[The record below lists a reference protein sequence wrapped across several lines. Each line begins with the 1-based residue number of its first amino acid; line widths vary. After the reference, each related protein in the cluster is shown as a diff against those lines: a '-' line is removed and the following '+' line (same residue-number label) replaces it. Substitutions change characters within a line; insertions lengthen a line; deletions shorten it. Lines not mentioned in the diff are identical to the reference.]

1 MQGLRLEVR
10 QNRADEPKEPPNVQR
25 KLELQAGGL
34 RNGPGRGWSSPAP
47 ELFQA
52 RVTARLRTT
61 GHATAPS
68 RIFAGSRLSPR
79 NATESVQAIIIESL
93 RRISSGS
100 HALLSHS
107 PDATRT
113 RIASCSPL
121 AAAMVKPLTFKGDKK
136 TKKRKRAAA
145 DRADDE
151 PEPGESSR
159 QQKLARSDRD
169 RDNGEDQPNDD
180 SWVSADAVGDV
191 VGPVMI
197 VLPTD
202 KPSALACD
210 PSGKVFALPIENIV
224 DNNPTSAEP
233 HDVRQVWVANRVAG
247 TENFR
252 FKGHH
257 GRYLACD
264 KIGLLSATSEAV
276 SPLES
281 FNIIAT
287 ADTPGTFQLQT
298 LRDTLLTIKPST
310 SSKPNAPPAE
320 VRGDGDAITFN
331 TTLRIRMQAR
341 FKPRLRTSKEEREKS
356 KISRRELEE
365 AAGRRLDEDEVR
377 MLKRAK
383 REGDY
388 HERLL
393 EIKVKNKHDK
403 FG

>member
-1 MQGLRLEVR
+1 
-10 QNRADEPKEPPNVQR
+10 
-25 KLELQAGGL
+25 
-34 RNGPGRGWSSPAP
+34 
-47 ELFQA
+47 
-52 RVTARLRTT
+52 
-61 GHATAPS
+61 
-68 RIFAGSRLSPR
+68 
-79 NATESVQAIIIESL
+79 
-93 RRISSGS
+93 
-100 HALLSHS
+100 
-107 PDATRT
+107 
-113 RIASCSPL
+113 
-121 AAAMVKPLTFKGDKK
+121 MVKPLTFKGDKK
-136 TKKRKRAAA
+136 SKKRKRAAA

-151 PEPGESSR
+151 EAGESSR
-159 QQKLARSDRD
+159 QQKKLVRSDGGGGGHD
-169 RDNGEDQPNDD
+169 DEDQANDD
-180 SWVSADAVGDV
+180 SWVSADTVADV

-210 PSGKVFALPIENIV
+210 AGGKVFALPIENIV
-224 DNNPTSAEP
+224 DGNPASAEP

-247 TENFR
+247 TEHFR

-264 KIGLLSATSEAV
+264 KIGQLSATSEAV

-281 FNIIAT
+281 FNVIAT
-287 ADTPGTFQLQT
+287 ADTPGTFQIQT
-298 LRDTLLTIKPST
+298 LRDTFLSIKPSTST

-320 VRGDGDAITFN
+320 IRGDADAITFN

-341 FKPRLRTSKEEREKS
+341 FKPRIRTSKEEREKS

-383 REGDY
+383 REGDF

-393 EIKVKNKHDK
+393 EIKVKSKHDK